1 MAQSLKIISRS
12 QAADTATFENS
23 FAGLPDRAQLATSQS
38 PKASSSELWMQLI
51 RYGDKRKCEFWLASS
66 EHTGD
71 VLARI
76 GADIPEARPAESSI
90 GFFECIDSDDGR
102 AAGEELIRTALQ
114 WLADNRAQG
123 VVAPMDFNSWF
134 NYRFKIRNPEDPATI
149 DKSWEPNAPDTHRQL
164 FMRCGFQEF
173 IHFASLSYELGAVEH
188 WKAYLKKIHADY
200 EAVITQGYVFR
211 PFEKDQK
218 FISDLKDVFTLSNIA
233 FADNPM
239 FEKIPFELFAGS
251 TTALARKSKMDASR
265 ICTSPDGQIAGFAF
279 CFIENDELIYKT
291 VAVHPDHRSKGIAN
305 ALTYE
310 ISNYCFENNILKTTG
325 ALIRSGNR
333 SERIGQSHGQFAQ
346 PTQTHKY
353 VLLRRDI
360 P

>member
-23 FAGLPDRAQLATSQS
+23 FAGLPDLAQVATSQS

-200 EAVITQGYVFR
+200 ESVITQ
-211 PFEKDQK
+211 
-218 FISDLKDVFTLSNIA
+218 
-233 FADNPM
+233 
-239 FEKIPFELFAGS
+239 
-251 TTALARKSKMDASR
+251 
-265 ICTSPDGQIAGFAF
+265 
-279 CFIENDELIYKT
+279 
-291 VAVHPDHRSKGIAN
+291 
-305 ALTYE
+305 
-310 ISNYCFENNILKTTG
+310 
-325 ALIRSGNR
+325 
-333 SERIGQSHGQFAQ
+333 
-346 PTQTHKY
+346 
-353 VLLRRDI
+353 
-360 P
+360 